1 MLIRVGGGRSGFAE
15 YMERGRKAGREED
28 RDDLDCRLVL
38 RGDLDEFE
46 RIVESMETDGEKY
59 LHITLSFAEDHI
71 PDDVLR
77 QIDAEFHQFLT
88 AAYPNNGEEIYVY
101 GEAHQ
106 PRIKQAINEKT
117 GEVHERLVHIHYAI
131 PKTNLVTGSHEN
143 PIGIHQVNLHW
154 LEGFQEYANEK
165 YNLASPKDNPRI
177 SGGKGEILERQKGD
191 EFPAVQSTKA
201 IKEWAAGIAQKV
213 ASFDAFRQQLAEH
226 GEVQV
231 RNAGKA
237 NEYLWLKPEGAEKG
251 INLREIHYRPEYFRV
266 APGQRPVAGKEKEY
280 RDVAE
285 RTTGYGLQA
294 EGEQTQW
301 QNRMA
306 DWQAY
311 GAKEMRWAGS
321 LLRQQRYGIT
331 SDTPPAE
338 RLAILNGREAKFYK
352 KHADRFEELEN
363 GYDQT
368 DKIERGLRYGS
379 RAGDLGDRLSDRN
392 GSSRN
397 TGDFNGAAGR
407 ALASRAADCGVI
419 GTGEPVIQPLPDLLQ
434 SRAVA
439 GRSGAADAVLSGDVP
454 RHQGNDQQVHGVA
467 GRGNNDSAAGSGI
480 TSLVAKLKSTDIEQ
494 TSYEIEGESSEIGQ
508 LARSLIE
515 DIRQKSAAPRIA
527 EIREGLKPERLLAHL
542 AESNRLNTK
551 LYKVEG
557 QQIVAGRRS
566 LSVNDFL
573 TKEMHLAWSQA
584 EAILHQ
590 TWGQQQ
596 RQEPYKEPEQA
607 QVTDRE
613 LWDQFKGWK
622 GEQIAAAKAERKAI
636 YDQQSAE
643 LHVIRAEAKAER
655 QEINQNARRGR
666 EGYAERQHA
675 LSVSRMG
682 QILAEQEIRGQVA
695 RKRDSTFN
703 KEISFREFLV
713 ERSNGGDLVALER
726 LRRMAPEQVKEA
738 EGNRT
743 TGEQHQSFKQ
753 GDKAMEVML
762 PREAL
767 AKRGMTSSVDRS
779 GNVSYYQ
786 GEKLLLIDQRHS
798 VVSQVEDSATMQMQL
813 EFAIR
818 KFGYE
823 SLKLNGTDT
832 FLDSMIRM
840 AADKRFSKL
849 TFEDKTHQARL
860 DQYRAEF
867 TQQEKKSAQQH
878 PAKQDTEAHEQDQ
891 TKAPKQDPERAKEH
905 TPKNTWSIK

>member
-1 MLIRVGGGRSGFAE
+1 MLIRVGGGRGGFAE

-28 RDDLDCRLVL
+28 RDDLDRRLVL

-59 LHITLSFAEDHI
+59 LHITLAFGEDYI

-88 AAYPNNGEEIYVY
+88 AAFPNGGEEIYIY

-106 PRIKQAINEKT
+106 PRIKQEINAQT
-117 GEVHERLVHIHYAI
+117 GEIVKDRLAHIHYAV
-131 PKTNLVTGSHEN
+131 PKINLVTGTHEN

-154 LEGFQEYANEK
+154 LEAFQEYINEK
-165 YNLASPKDNPRI
+165 YNLQSPKDNPRV
-177 SGGKGEILERQKGD
+177 SGGKGEVLEQHKGD
-191 EFPAVQSTKA
+191 EFPSLQPTKSV
-201 IKEWAAGIAQKV
+201 KEWAAGIAQKA
-213 ASFDAFRQQLAEH
+213 ASFDSFRQQLAEH

-237 NEYLWLKPEGAEKG
+237 NEYLWLKPAGAEKG
-251 INLREIHYRPEYFRV
+251 INFRENHYRADYFKD
-266 APGQRPVAGKEKEY
+266 APGQRPVAGKAKQY
-280 RDVAE
+280 RDVPE

-301 QNRMA
+301 QKRMA
-306 DWQAY
+306 DWNKY

-321 LLRQQRYGIT
+321 DDRQRRYKIT
-331 SDTPPAE
+331 KDMPADE

-352 KHADRFEELEN
+352 KHAARFEELEN

-379 RAGDLGDRLSDRN
+379 RTGDLGDRLPDRN
-392 GSSRN
+392 RG
-397 TGDFNGAAGR
+397 GDSFADGNSAASR
-407 ALASRAADCGVI
+407 ALANRSQDRGGD
-419 GTGEPVIQPLPDLLQ
+419 GTGPVVGPLPDLLQ
-434 SRAVA
+434 PGHGH
-439 GRSGAADAVLSGDVP
+439 GRSESASALLPSDVS
-454 RHQGNDQQVHGVA
+454 RHQDADSRVHGLR
-467 GRGNNDSAAGSGI
+467 GRGNSNQAGDAGLN
-480 TSLVAKLKSTDIEQ
+480 SLISKLKSTDIEQ
-494 TSYEIEGESSEIGQ
+494 VSHEFEGESSEIGE
-508 LARSLIE
+508 LTRSLIE
-515 DIRQKSAAPRIA
+515 DIRQKSAAPRMA
-527 EIREGLKPERLLAHL
+527 EIKNGLDPQRLLAYL
-542 AESNRLNTK
+542 AESHLLNTR

-573 TKEMHLAWSQA
+573 TKEMHLAWPQA

-596 RQEPYKEPEQA
+596 RQEPFKEPEQA

-613 LWDQFKGWK
+613 LWVQFKGWK

-636 YDQQSAE
+636 YDQQTAA
-643 LHVIRAEAKAER
+643 LRGIRAEAKAER

-682 QILAEQEIRGQVA
+682 QILAEQEIRAQA
-695 RKRDSTFN
+695 AQKRNSTFN

-726 LRRMAPEQVKEA
+726 LRRMAPEQVKEV

-786 GEKLLLIDQRHS
+786 GDKLLLIDQRHS
-798 VVSQVEDSATMQMQL
+798 VVSKVEDSATMQMQL
-813 EFAIR
+813 EFATR

-823 SLKLNGTDT
+823 NLKLNGTDT
-832 FLDSMIRM
+832 FVDSMIRM
-840 AADKRFSKL
+840 AADKHFSRL

-878 PAKQDTEAHEQDQ
+878 PAKQDTEAREQDQ
-891 TKAPKQDPERAKEH
+891 TKTPKQDPERAKEP
-905 TPKNTWSIK
+905 TPKNTRSIN